1 MEAANQE
8 STLSTGQPAGGSSAR
23 VHWSNLLAL
32 GDEAIADGRL
42 EDAFE
47 HYGNALR
54 IAKRSGPKSDWLAE
68 SYIQLA
74 DVCAALDRGSPAL
87 RLYGQAVAILDRLPD
102 GVSPLLAHAV
112 SNMGRLHMLN
122 GDVARAAEL
131 TAAADALL
139 RKLNAPDSPA
149 IKLNLALVAAT
160 AGRDHDAD
168 RAFTEALAAA
178 ERCRGTIGALVFAV
192 HDNFAQ
198 YSIRRGRKADAEM
211 ALRSCL
217 ILRQEASGPR
227 HPVYADGLVN
237 LARLHL
243 VHDAEEEAETLL
255 WQASDVYRHNDD
267 APAAALVEA
276 IYLLARIALR
286 GDRTEEAESL
296 CDRLFAFGEENPEA
310 TAAAQAAALHIGA
323 LLRLGGPDRLAA
335 EAPMRQA
342 LGLADGLS
350 GDFRRLGDDISGD
363 LLCGLS
369 ELLVEIGKGAEAE
382 RLAAR
387 ADDLSGQPRWAVTG
401 FVFLAPRL

>member
-8 STLSTGQPAGGSSAR
+8 STFPAGQPADASLAQ

-54 IAKRSGPKSDWLAE
+54 IAKQSGPGSDWLAE
-68 SYIQLA
+68 SYIRLA
-74 DVCAALDRGSPAL
+74 DACAALDRGIPAL
-87 RLYGQAVAILDRLPD
+87 RLYRQAIAILDRLPD
-102 GVSPLLAHAV
+102 GVSPQLAHAV

-122 GDVARAAEL
+122 GETARAAEL

-139 RKLNAPDSPA
+139 RKLNVPDSPA

-160 AGRDHDAD
+160 AGRDRDAD

-178 ERCRGTIGALVFAV
+178 DRCRGTIGALVFAV

-198 YSIRRGRKADAEM
+198 FCIRHDRKADAEM

-217 ILRQEASGPR
+217 ILRQEAGGPR

-243 VHDAEEEAETLL
+243 LHDAEDEAGTLL
-255 WQASDVYRHNDD
+255 WQASDVCRHNDD

-276 IYLLARIALR
+276 LYLLARIAQQD
-286 GDRTEEAESL
+286 DRTVEAESL
-296 CDRLFAFGEENPEA
+296 CDRLSAFGEENAEA

-323 LLRLGGPDRLAA
+323 RLRLAGPDRLAA

-342 LGLADGLS
+342 LGLADSLS

-369 ELLVEIGKGAEAE
+369 ELLAEFGKGAEAE
-382 RLAAR
+382 RLTAR
-387 ADDLSGQPRWAVTG
+387 ANDLRGQPRWAVTG
-401 FVFLAPRL
+401 FVFVAPGR